1 MGPLSAGMAAKST
14 KVLVSSESCYQAH
27 TIIEMKL
34 IHRLVCE
41 LPLLMISVCI
51 EDGLVRV
58 RRQLRH
64 TCIRSQST
72 TLRHL
77 YNGVLCA
84 ADENMCASRL
94 ARLGAVSERDLG
106 LIRTSIAGRDHPV
119 GGRVERGDRVRIRRF
134 DEYL

>member
-1 MGPLSAGMAAKST
+1 MSRNCDQT
-14 KVLVSSESCYQAH
+14 R
-27 TIIEMKL
+27 TIIEVKL
-34 IHRLVCE
+34 VDRLVRE

-58 RRQLRH
+58 RLELRH
-64 TCIRSQST
+64 TCIWSQST

-77 YNGVLCA
+77 HNGVLCA

-94 ARLGAVSERDLG
+94 ARLEAVSERDLG